1 MQKML
6 SLFLGVWYGGDFL
19 APSPTGRGEKPSP
32 PAPLPEGEG
41 RSPHPQPLSQ
51 RARGDSP
58 FSLRE
63 KGRG

>member
-19 APSPTGRGEKPSP
+19 APSPRGRGKKPSP

-41 RSPHPQPLSQ
+41 R
-51 RARGDSP
+51 
-58 FSLRE
+58 FSLLP
-63 KGRG
+63 